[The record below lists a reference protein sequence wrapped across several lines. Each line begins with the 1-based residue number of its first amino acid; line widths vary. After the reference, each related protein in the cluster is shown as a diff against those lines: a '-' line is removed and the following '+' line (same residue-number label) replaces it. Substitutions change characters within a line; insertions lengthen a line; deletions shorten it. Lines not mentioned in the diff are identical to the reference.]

1 MEPLNN
7 LESAQC
13 HHTELSFG
21 RPQCRT
27 QIKLNICENKNY
39 FRYSLFLE
47 ESPQEINLAKIPNFI
62 IKFIPLTFPG
72 KIEKINQIYKQ
83 WALKSNRHLFQLMFK
98 VLEQSDI
105 YGIWS
110 IKV

>member
-1 MEPLNN
+1 MIQ
-7 LESAQC
+7 AV
-13 HHTELSFG
+13 T
-21 RPQCRT
+21 RT
-27 QIKLNICENKNY
+27 QESQ
-39 FRYSLFLE
+39 YSQYSSSLTPHPPQ
-47 ESPQEINLAKIPNFI
+47 SPQEINLAKIPNFI
-62 IKFIPLTFPG
+62 IEFIPLTSPA

>member
-1 MEPLNN
+1 MIQ
-7 LESAQC
+7 AV
-13 HHTELSFG
+13 T
-21 RPQCRT
+21 RT
-27 QIKLNICENKNY
+27 QESQ
-39 FRYSLFLE
+39 YSQYSSSLTPHPPW
-47 ESPQEINLAKIPNFI
+47 SPQEINLAKIPNFI
-62 IKFIPLTFPG
+62 IEFIPLTSPA

-83 WALKSNRHLFQLMFK
+83 WALKSKRHLFQLMFK

>member
-1 MEPLNN
+1 MIQ
-7 LESAQC
+7 AV
-13 HHTELSFG
+13 T
-21 RPQCRT
+21 RT
-27 QIKLNICENKNY
+27 QESQ
-39 FRYSLFLE
+39 YSQYSSSVTPHPP

-62 IKFIPLTFPG
+62 IEFIPLTSPA